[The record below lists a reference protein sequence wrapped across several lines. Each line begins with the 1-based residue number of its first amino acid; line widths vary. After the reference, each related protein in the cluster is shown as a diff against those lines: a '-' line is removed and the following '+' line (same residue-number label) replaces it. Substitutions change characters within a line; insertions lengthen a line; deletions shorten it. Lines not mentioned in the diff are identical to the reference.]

1 MELSKADYDAF
12 WKARKTLQA
21 IPRAAHGETA
31 AEYQARQDAERA
43 EWLRQRDAGRLK
55 ANEKAR
61 RTPTSPT
68 PSVVK
73 DLSEP
78 DQERA
83 MRWALEKIDSLEG
96 KQREIGH
103 VLKWAR
109 MVLRG
114 KRLAVVEETARC
126 R

>member
-1 MELSKADYDAF
+1 MTQTEDSQHSNPEQ
-12 WKARKTLQA
+12 RKTLPP
-21 IPRAAHGETA
+21 IPRSRHGEIA

-68 PSVVK
+68 PSMVK

-96 KQREIGH
+96 DRKAIGH
-103 VLKWAR
+103 ILTWAR
-109 MVLRG
+109 LTLHG
-114 KRLAVVEETARC
+114 ERLAVVEEAARG
-126 R
+126 